1 MNRCENLQKLL
12 KKYCQHQQASMQYT
26 STQREEE
33 EEGEK
38 RGKVQGSRAGNK
50 SKGQKNHLTTTSWAK
65 QKERETS
72 QNSQHFYN
80 DTIKGV
86 KGEGETAGGRGG
98 EGFMEVALQ
107 LSADRCERGYELNTR
122 TLNNSRSTYSAH
134 FGQRGSLKGRGEG
147 G

>member
-1 MNRCENLQKLL
+1 M
-12 KKYCQHQQASMQYT
+12 
-26 STQREEE
+26 
-33 EEGEK
+33 
-38 RGKVQGSRAGNK
+38 QGSRTGNK
-50 SKGQKNHLTTTSWAK
+50 RKGQKNHLTTTSWAK
-65 QKERETS
+65 LKERETS

-134 FGQRGSLKGRGEG
+134 FGQRGSLKGGRGRG
-147 G
+147 

>member
-1 MNRCENLQKLL
+1 M
-12 KKYCQHQQASMQYT
+12 
-26 STQREEE
+26 

-50 SKGQKNHLTTTSWAK
+50 SKGQKNHLTTTNWAK

-86 KGEGETAGGRGG
+86 KGGR
-98 EGFMEVALQ
+98 
-107 LSADRCERGYELNTR
+107 
-122 TLNNSRSTYSAH
+122 NSR
-134 FGQRGSLKGRGEG
+134 KEG
-147 G
+147 GGWGHGSGTAAVGGQM

>member
-1 MNRCENLQKLL
+1 
-12 KKYCQHQQASMQYT
+12 MQYT

-65 QKERETS
+65 LKKREKQVKIASIFTTTLS
-72 QNSQHFYN
+72 
-80 DTIKGV
+80 KGSR
-86 KGEGETAGGRGG
+86 GEKQQEG

-134 FGQRGSLKGRGEG
+134 FGQRGSLK
-147 G
+147 